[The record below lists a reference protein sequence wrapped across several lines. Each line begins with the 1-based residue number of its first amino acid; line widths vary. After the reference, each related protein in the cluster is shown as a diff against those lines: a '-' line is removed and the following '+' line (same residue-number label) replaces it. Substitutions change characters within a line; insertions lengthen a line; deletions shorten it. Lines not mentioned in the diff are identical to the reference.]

1 MAQAR
6 SEKPVTVTLGKLT
19 EAAQARV
26 ASGRYSSL
34 SEVLRAG
41 LRALDREEAAL
52 DAYSAERIRKALAEK
67 GPAKPLDEAIASVRR
82 RLEEKWSADDA

>member
-1 MAQAR
+1 MAER
-6 SEKPVTVTLGKLT
+6 SEKPVTVTLGGMT
-19 EAAQARV
+19 SAAQARV

-41 LRALDREEAAL
+41 LRALDREEAML
-52 DAYSAERIRKALAEK
+52 DAYTAGRIRSALAEK
-67 GPAKPLDEAIASVRR
+67 GPGKPLEESFASIRR

>member
-1 MAQAR
+1 MAQTR

-19 EAAQARV
+19 DAAQARV

-41 LRALDREEAAL
+41 LRALDREEAML
-52 DAYSAERIRKALAEK
+52 DAYSEQRIRKALAEPRA
-67 GPAKPLDEAIASVRR
+67 GKPLDEGIASVRR